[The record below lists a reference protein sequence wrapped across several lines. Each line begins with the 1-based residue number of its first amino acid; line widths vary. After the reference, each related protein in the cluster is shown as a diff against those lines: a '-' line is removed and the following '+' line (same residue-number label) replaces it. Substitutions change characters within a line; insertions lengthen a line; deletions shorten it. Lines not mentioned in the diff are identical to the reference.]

1 VLRFAGAEV
10 WANPWRCAEE
20 VHEYLLGRSVAAVEG
35 A

>member
-1 VLRFAGAEV
+1 V